1 MRAYCYF
8 DMLQKWGDL
17 PIVTEAFPDNEE
29 ILVAANKRQPCNEVA
44 RFIMEDLDKAI
55 SLMQDGFDKN
65 HTRISPDAARQ
76 VLSHEYGKSFFN
88 LSNT

>member
-29 ILVAANKRQPCNEVA
+29 ILVAANKRQLA
-44 RFIMEDLDKAI
+44 
-55 SLMQDGFDKN
+55 
-65 HTRISPDAARQ
+65 TRWLVSSWKTWTR
-76 VLSHEYGKSFFN
+76 LSR
-88 LSNT
+88 